1 MVSYNLTDQCSIG
14 QLDYKGRHKSHRT
27 VKGLK
32 IGDQE
37 QGNRD
42 CEIERDW
49 WEKKDKGRNVGQ
61 DKHAVLLK
69 HLYIASVK
77 AYWMLSSQSLLSLN
91 FLWIWIEKL

>member
-14 QLDYKGRHKSHRT
+14 QLDYKGRHKAHRT

-49 WEKKDKGRNVGQ
+49 
-61 DKHAVLLK
+61 
-69 HLYIASVK
+69 
-77 AYWMLSSQSLLSLN
+77 
-91 FLWIWIEKL
+91 